1 MTDKKTKNPP
11 VYTGPES
18 INNPDELI
26 RKRCSSCK
34 EYKPF
39 DDFYNN
45 RTSGDGKDSRC
56 IECVKQYW
64 KEYSVRVAA
73 RRAEY
78 RKARSADPIV
88 RENIRKYAKKYA
100 ASPEHA
106 ERIRELAR
114 KNYRKRKDA
123 QKAESLAH
131 ATKSPNDEVDDS
143 AGVRSA
149 LPDTTAKMPRLGG
162 PR

>member
-1 MTDKKTKNPP
+1 
-11 VYTGPES
+11 
-18 INNPDELI
+18 
-26 RKRCSSCK
+26 
-34 EYKPF
+34 
-39 DDFYNN
+39 
-45 RTSGDGKDSRC
+45 
-56 IECVKQYW
+56 VKQYW

-149 LPDTTAKMPRLGG
+149 LPDTTAKMPR
-162 PR
+162 